1 MKKGKEIKCCDTQ
14 RRIPC
19 PQLCLHIWAVPQ
31 LSRDSFCLHLY
42 RLIVF
47 FSFFFPIRYT
57 SVGNRSNTQ
66 PNAALRV
73 VDPLTGSETYRPAYL
88 LHDCLTERQGRL
100 WRAVPSSLYLGPP
113 QGSSVRLHKDV
124 SWSPSSTADTFFEYY
139 THPQFSLNLYCVQRV
154 FSSTSYRSKYIH
166 MEWCSG
172 AFYSKKKGRV
182 RLFFVVTPWCC
193 HEASS
198 SGCYHPTW
206 VTDVMDVEKRESSS
220 W

>member
-113 QGSSVRLHKDV
+113 GIIRPSTQRRVLIPQQYGWYLLRVLYA
-124 SWSPSSTADTFFEYY
+124 SPVL
-139 THPQFSLNLYCVQRV
+139 PKSLLC
-154 FSSTSYRSKYIH
+154 
-166 MEWCSG
+166 
-172 AFYSKKKGRV
+172 AKG
-182 RLFFVVTPWCC
+182 LF
-193 HEASS
+193 
-198 SGCYHPTW
+198 
-206 VTDVMDVEKRESSS
+206 
-220 W
+220 

>member
-113 QGSSVRLHKDV
+113 RDHPSVYTKTCPDPPAVRLI
-124 SWSPSSTADTFFEYY
+124 PSSSIIRI
-139 THPQFSLNLYCVQRV
+139 P
-154 FSSTSYRSKYIH
+154 SS
-166 MEWCSG
+166 
-172 AFYSKKKGRV
+172 
-182 RLFFVVTPWCC
+182 P
-193 HEASS
+193 
-198 SGCYHPTW
+198 
-206 VTDVMDVEKRESSS
+206 
-220 W
+220 